1 MWLDR
6 SFARA
11 ALTLGLA
18 LVASR
23 PSSDSPRSAAPS
35 AGGDEEIP
43 LRLAIPEIVG
53 DYDPASVRRVVASPL
68 ERRPAAG
75 EHTRA

>member
-23 PSSDSPRSAAPS
+23 PSSDSPRSAPS

-68 ERRPAAG
+68 ERRPAAR